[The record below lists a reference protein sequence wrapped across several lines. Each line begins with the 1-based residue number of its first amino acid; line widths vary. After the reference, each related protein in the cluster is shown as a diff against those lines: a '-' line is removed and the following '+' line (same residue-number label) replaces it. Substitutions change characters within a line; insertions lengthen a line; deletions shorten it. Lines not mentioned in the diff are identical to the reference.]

1 MKAIF
6 KREFL
11 SYMHSVIGF
20 LFMAVMIFFF
30 GLYGTVYNL
39 ASGYPYISYTLNA
52 ILFLFLLTMPIL
64 SMRILADERKQK
76 TDQLILTAPVTVGQ
90 IVVGKYL
97 AMAAIFMIPVAGICI
112 FPLFLQQFG
121 TVPMAESY
129 VAILAFALYG
139 LTCIAVGLFV
149 SSITESQVIAAV
161 VSFGILFLTYMM
173 SGIES
178 IISQTG
184 NLATKLL
191 SVFDFQIRFSNTING
206 ILDITSVVYFISVIV
221 LLLFL
226 TTQSIQKRRYS
237 VSVKNIS
244 MGAYS
249 SVTVV
254 IVCVITVM
262 VNLIVT
268 KLPTKYTNIDVTAN
282 QLYTISEQSVE
293 LLKGLEED
301 VTIYVL
307 AAEDSADTTVAQT
320 LKSYEDYSDHV
331 KVTYIDPLVNPQFAT
346 QYSQSGMTQ
355 NSIIVETDK
364 RYKVI
369 SYNDLYES
377 EFDYST
383 YQQNVT
389 GYDGEGMITS
399 AIDYCISDNMP
410 KIYMIAGHNEY
421 SLDDG
426 FLDAIEKENIVY
438 ETISLLE
445 HEAVPEDAEC
455 VIIHAPETDF
465 SEDDKNK
472 IIEYLNKGG
481 KAIVTT
487 EYSGVELPNF
497 EAILEEFGLAVQS
510 GYTVESNTDYYYQI
524 PTYLLPNIETATET
538 SGLSDSYAYVFV
550 PYAQGIAV
558 PEEMENV
565 TYTKL
570 LTGSDSSIVKTNVQ
584 TAQTY
589 DKEEGDID
597 GPICLGV
604 KAVKTVEASE
614 TQASEATLYVFSSA
628 QMFTDNADSVV
639 SGNNK
644 VLFSNIMGTI
654 ANHEVSVSIPVKSY
668 EVESLMATSADA
680 NIFMLISVIIIPFGL
695 LIAGV
700 VIWNQRRKK

>member
-39 ASGYPYISYTLNA
+39 VSGYPYISYTLNA
-52 ILFLFLLTMPIL
+52 IIFLFLLMMPVL

-76 TDQLILTAPVTVGQ
+76 TDQLILTAPITVGQ

-97 AMAAIFMIPVAGICI
+97 AMAAIFMIPVLGMCL

-121 TVPMAESY
+121 TVPLVESY

-161 VSFGILFLTYMM
+161 ISFGVLFLTYMM

-178 IISQTG
+178 LISQTG
-184 NLATKLL
+184 NLVTKIL
-191 SVFDFQIRFSNTING
+191 SVFDFQIRFANTING
-206 ILDITSVVYFISVIV
+206 ILDLNSIVYFVSVIV

-237 VSVKNIS
+237 VSVKNFS

-249 SVTVV
+249 SMTVA
-254 IVCVITVM
+254 IVCVIVVF

-282 QLYTISEQSVE
+282 QLYTISEQSIE
-293 LLKGLEED
+293 LLEGLEED

-307 AAEDSADTTVAQT
+307 TAEDSADTTVAQT
-320 LKSYEDYSDHV
+320 LKNYEEYSDRV
-331 KVTYIDPLVNPQFAT
+331 TVTYIDPLINPQFAT
-346 QYSQSGMTQ
+346 QYGQSGMTQ

-399 AIDYCISDNMP
+399 AIDYCISENMP

-426 FLDAIEKENIVY
+426 FVDVIEKENIAY

-445 HEAVPEDAEC
+445 YEEVPEDAEC

-465 SEDDKNK
+465 SVDDKDK
-472 IIEYLNKGG
+472 IIRYLNKGG

-487 EYSGVELPNF
+487 EYSGANLPNF
-497 EAILEEFGLAVQS
+497 DALLAEFGLEMQP
-510 GYTVESNTDYYYQI
+510 GYVVENDADYYYQI
-524 PTYLLPNIETATET
+524 PTYLLPNIEVATET
-538 SGLSDSYAYVFV
+538 SGLTGNYSYVFV
-550 PYAQGIAV
+550 PFAQGIAIS
-558 PEEMENV
+558 EEMEDV
-565 TYTKL
+565 SYTKL
-570 LTGSDSSIVKTNVQ
+570 LTGSEQSIVKTNVQ

-589 DKEEGDID
+589 EKEEGDVD
-597 GPICLGV
+597 GPICVGV
-604 KAVKTVEASE
+604 KAVKPMES
-614 TQASEATLYVFSSA
+614 SEATLYVFSSA

-654 ANHEVSVSIPVKSY
+654 ANHEVTVSVPVKSY

-680 NIFMLISVIIIPFGL
+680 NIFMLLCVVIIPFGL
-695 LIAGV
+695 LITGV
-700 VIWNQRRKK
+700 LVWNKRRKK

>member
-6 KREFL
+6 KKEFL

-20 LFMAVMIFFF
+20 LFIAVMVFFF

-52 ILFLFLLTMPIL
+52 ILFLFLLTMPVL

-76 TDQLILTAPVTVGQ
+76 TDQLILTTPITVGQ
-90 IVVGKYL
+90 IVIGKYL
-97 AMAAIFMIPVAGICI
+97 AMAAVFMIPVAGMCA
-112 FPLFLQQFG
+112 FPLFLKQFG

-149 SSITESQVIAAV
+149 SSLTESQVIAAV
-161 VSFGILFLTYMM
+161 LSFGILFLTYMM

-178 IISQTG
+178 LISQTG
-184 NLATKLL
+184 NLMTKILG
-191 SVFDFQIRFSNTING
+191 VFDFQIRFSNTVNG
-206 ILDITSVVYFISVIV
+206 IFDVTSVVYFVSVIG

-237 VSVKNIS
+237 VSVKNFS

-249 SVTVV
+249 TMTIV
-254 IVCVITVM
+254 IACIITVM
-262 VNLIVT
+262 VNVIVAQI
-268 KLPTKYTNIDVTAN
+268 PTKYTNIDVTSN
-282 QLYTISEQSVE
+282 QLYSISDQTMEM
-293 LLKGLEED
+293 LNNLEDE
-301 VTIYVL
+301 VTIYVIS
-307 AAEDSADTTVAQT
+307 AEDSADTTVVQT
-320 LKSYEDYSDHV
+320 LKNYEEYSEHV
-331 KVTYIDPLVNPQFAT
+331 TVKYIDPLVNPQFAT
-346 QYSQSGMTQ
+346 QYGQSGMAQ

-369 SYNDLYES
+369 LYNDLYET
-377 EFDYST
+377 EIDYST
-383 YQQNVT
+383 YQQSVT

-399 AIDYCISDNMP
+399 AIDYCISENMP

-421 SLDDG
+421 TLDDG
-426 FLDAIEKENIVY
+426 FVDAIDKENIMY

-455 VIIHAPETDF
+455 LIIHAPETDF

-472 IIEYLNKGG
+472 ILEYLNQGG
-481 KAIVTT
+481 KAIITT
-487 EYSGVELPNF
+487 EYNGASLPNF
-497 EAILEEFGLAVQS
+497 DAVLAEFGLAMQP
-510 GYTVESNTDYYYQI
+510 GYVVENDTEYCYQI
-524 PTYLLPNIETATET
+524 PTYLLPNIETAAET
-538 SGLSDSYAYVFV
+538 SGLSDSYSYVFV
-550 PYAQGIAV
+550 PFAQGIAV
-558 PEEMENV
+558 PEEIENV

-589 DKEEGDID
+589 EKEDGDIE
-597 GPICLGV
+597 GPICVGV
-604 KAVKTVEASE
+604 KAVKTVEETESE
-614 TQASEATLYVFSSA
+614 STQATLYVFSSA

-654 ANHEVSVSIPVKSY
+654 ANHETSISIPVKSY
-668 EVESLMATSADA
+668 EVESLMATSADS
-680 NIFMLISVIIIPFGL
+680 NIFMLICVVVIPFGL
-695 LIAGV
+695 LVVGV
-700 VIWNQRRKK
+700 MVWNNRRKK